1 MPTLCTA
8 RVKQTPCAFFALRAN
23 LLLGTRRVF
32 LARRVLIVE
41 DEPNIV
47 ESLRFLLEREGL
59 DVAVQSDGAFA
70 IDSVV
75 ATQPDL
81 VILDVMLPNRSGF
94 DILRDLHKIPGTRPK
109 VMVLTAKGQARDRE
123 TAEEIGVDNYMT
135 KPFSNK
141 EIVAAVLRMV
151 A

>member
-1 MPTLCTA
+1 M
-8 RVKQTPCAFFALRAN
+8 VK
-23 LLLGTRRVF
+23 
-32 LARRVLIVE
+32 RVLIVE

-47 ESLRFLLEREGL
+47 ESLRFLLEREGI

-70 IDSVV
+70 IDSVH
-75 ATQPDL
+75 ATRPDL

-94 DILRDLHKIPGTRPK
+94 DILSDMHNMQGTMPK
-109 VMVLTAKGQARDRE
+109 VMVLTAKGQARDRD
-123 TAEEIGVDNYMT
+123 TAEEIGVNSFMT

-141 EIVAAVLRMV
+141 EIVETVLRLL

>member
-1 MPTLCTA
+1 VC
-8 RVKQTPCAFFALRAN
+8 
-23 LLLGTRRVF
+23 
-32 LARRVLIVE
+32 LAKRVLIVE

-59 DVAVQSDGAFA
+59 SVAVQSDGALA
-70 IDSVV
+70 MDSVI
-75 ATQPDL
+75 TTGPDL

-94 DILRDLHKIPGTRPK
+94 DILRELRQNTGPK
-109 VMVLTAKGQARDRE
+109 VMMLTAKGQARDHS
-123 TAEEIGVDNYMT
+123 TAEEIGVDSFMT

-141 EIVAAVLRMV
+141 DIVATVLRLL

>member
-1 MPTLCTA
+1 MVT
-8 RVKQTPCAFFALRAN
+8 
-23 LLLGTRRVF
+23 
-32 LARRVLIVE
+32 RVLIVE

-59 DVAVQSDGAFA
+59 DVAVQSDGALA
-70 IDSVV
+70 VDSIT
-75 ATQPDL
+75 ATKPAL

-94 DILRDLHKIPGTRPK
+94 DVLRDLHQVPGPRPK
-109 VMVLTAKGQARDRE
+109 VMVLTAKGQARDRD
-123 TAEEIGVDNYMT
+123 TAEQIGVDNFMT

-141 EIVAAVLRMV
+141 EIVATVLRLL

>member
-1 MPTLCTA
+1 MPPNS
-8 RVKQTPCAFFALRAN
+8 KQNPCAFFALRAT
-23 LLLGTRRVF
+23 LSTKGEIF
-32 LARRVLIVE
+32 LVRRVLIVE

-59 DVAVQSDGAFA
+59 DVAVQSDGALA
-70 IDSVV
+70 IDSVI

-81 VILDVMLPNRSGF
+81 IILDVMLPNRSGF
-94 DILRDLHKIPGTRPK
+94 DILRDLHQMPGTRPK

-123 TAEEIGVDNYMT
+123 TAESIGMDSFMT

-141 EIVAAVLRMV
+141 EIVASVLRML

>member
-1 MPTLCTA
+1 MAT
-8 RVKQTPCAFFALRAN
+8 
-23 LLLGTRRVF
+23 
-32 LARRVLIVE
+32 RVLIVE

-59 DVAVQSDGAFA
+59 NVAVQSDGALA
-70 IDSVV
+70 IDSVI
-75 ATQPDL
+75 ATRPNL

-94 DILRDLHKIPGTRPK
+94 DILRELHQMPGTRPK

-123 TAEEIGVDNYMT
+123 TAEDIGVDSFMT

-141 EIVAAVLRMV
+141 EIVANVLRML

>member
-1 MPTLCTA
+1 MA
-8 RVKQTPCAFFALRAN
+8 K
-23 LLLGTRRVF
+23 
-32 LARRVLIVE
+32 RVLIVE

-59 DVAVQSDGAFA
+59 DVAVQSNGALA
-70 IDSVV
+70 IDSIR

-94 DILRDLHKIPGTRPK
+94 DILGDIHQMPGTPPK
-109 VMVLTAKGQARDRE
+109 VMVLTAKGQARDRD
-123 TAEEIGVDNYMT
+123 TAEEIGVDSFMT

-141 EIVAAVLRMV
+141 EIVATILRLV
-151 A
+151 S

>member
-1 MPTLCTA
+1 MA
-8 RVKQTPCAFFALRAN
+8 K
-23 LLLGTRRVF
+23 
-32 LARRVLIVE
+32 RVLIVE

-59 DVAVQSDGAFA
+59 DVAVQSDGGFA
-70 IDSVV
+70 IDSIT
-75 ATQPDL
+75 ATRPDL

-94 DILRDLHKIPGTRPK
+94 DILADLHKMPSTPPK
-109 VMVLTAKGQARDRE
+109 VMVLTAKGQARDRD
-123 TAEEIGVDNYMT
+123 TAEEIGVDSFMT

-141 EIVAAVLRMV
+141 EIIATVLRLL

>member
-1 MPTLCTA
+1 ML
-8 RVKQTPCAFFALRAN
+8 K
-23 LLLGTRRVF
+23 
-32 LARRVLIVE
+32 RVLIVE

-59 DVAVQSDGAFA
+59 EVAVQSDGAMA
-70 IDSVV
+70 VESVRS
-75 ATQPDL
+75 TRPEL

-94 DILRDLHKIPGTRPK
+94 DILRDLHAMPVPMPK
-109 VMVLTAKGQARDRE
+109 VMILTAKGQARDRD
-123 TAEEIGVDNYMT
+123 TAEEIGVDSFMT

-141 EIVAAVLRMV
+141 EIVANVLGLL

>member
-1 MPTLCTA
+1 MS
-8 RVKQTPCAFFALRAN
+8 K
-23 LLLGTRRVF
+23 
-32 LARRVLIVE
+32 RVLIVE

-59 DVAVQSDGAFA
+59 DVAVQSDGALA
-70 IDSVV
+70 IDSVH
-75 ATQPDL
+75 ATKPDL

-94 DILRDLHKIPGTRPK
+94 DILSELHQLPGPTPK
-109 VMVLTAKGQARDRE
+109 VMILTAKGQSRDRD
-123 TAEEIGVDNYMT
+123 TAEEIGVSSFMT

-141 EIVAAVLRMV
+141 EIIENVLRLL

>member
-1 MPTLCTA
+1 MG
-8 RVKQTPCAFFALRAN
+8 K
-23 LLLGTRRVF
+23 
-32 LARRVLIVE
+32 RVLIVE

-59 DVAVQSDGAFA
+59 DISVQSDGALA
-70 IDSVV
+70 IDSVR
-75 ATQPDL
+75 ATRPDL

-94 DILRDLHKIPGTRPK
+94 DILSDLHQLPGIMPK
-109 VMVLTAKGQARDRE
+109 VMILTAKGQARDRE
-123 TAEEIGVDNYMT
+123 TAEDIGVSSFMT

-141 EIVAAVLRMV
+141 EIIETVLRLL

>member
-1 MPTLCTA
+1 MG
-8 RVKQTPCAFFALRAN
+8 K
-23 LLLGTRRVF
+23 
-32 LARRVLIVE
+32 RVLIVE

-59 DVAVQSDGAFA
+59 DVTVQSDGAMA
-70 IDSVV
+70 VASVKSGR
-75 ATQPDL
+75 PDL

-94 DILRDLHKIPGTRPK
+94 DILRDLRAMQSLGPK
-109 VMVLTAKGQARDRE
+109 VMILTAKGQVKDRE
-123 TAEEIGVDNYMT
+123 TADEIGVDSFMT

-141 EIVAAVLRMV
+141 EIIANVLGLL

>member
-1 MPTLCTA
+1 ML
-8 RVKQTPCAFFALRAN
+8 K
-23 LLLGTRRVF
+23 
-32 LARRVLIVE
+32 RVLIVE

-59 DVAVQSDGAFA
+59 EVAVQSDGAMA
-70 IDSVV
+70 VESVRS
-75 ATQPDL
+75 TRPEL

-94 DILRDLHKIPGTRPK
+94 DILRDLHAMPDPMPK
-109 VMVLTAKGQARDRE
+109 VMILTAKGQARDRD
-123 TAEEIGVDNYMT
+123 TAEEIGVDSFMT

-141 EIVAAVLRMV
+141 EIVANVLGLL